1 MVNGVVLFVNSQHS
15 QSFSNNAI
23 KLSIKYQSIAKICQW
38 IDLSPIA
45 ESEGRPVSG
54 IMEIVAATM
63 DEGIFF
69 LFFEDQIMFSELLRY
84 TTVTRKKQLY
94 VVLQ

>member
-1 MVNGVVLFVNSQHS
+1 
-15 QSFSNNAI
+15 
-23 KLSIKYQSIAKICQW
+23 
-38 IDLSPIA
+38 
-45 ESEGRPVSG
+45 
-54 IMEIVAATM
+54 MEIVAATM

-69 LFFEDQIMFSELLRY
+69 LFFEDQIMFSELVRY